1 MHHDGPGSGALHCG
15 GGLTAM
21 TLKLSYPAT
30 AEDYRARARA
40 RLPRFLLDY
49 LDGGATDEQTLRAN
63 ETEWD
68 GIKLRQRVLIDVDQV
83 DTTSTLAGET
93 CDMPVVLAPL
103 GLAGM
108 MARRGEVQAARS
120 AEAAGIPFTLSTV
133 GICPVEEVQTA
144 VSKAA
149 WFQLYMIRDRAR
161 IEALL
166 DKAWAAGCRTLVFT
180 VDLPQPGMRHRDFR
194 NGLSSSGAR
203 AKALKAVQ
211 LLSRPGWLWDVAVRG
226 GPLNFGNLSD
236 VVPNAGDLDAFKSW
250 IDAQF
255 DPTVTWAD
263 IEWLRRHWKGT
274 LLLKGILDGEDA
286 RQAVN
291 VGADGIIVSNH
302 GGRQLDGVASGAS
315 KLPEIVAAVGSETE
329 LLVDGG
335 IRSGVDIFRAL
346 ALGARGVMIGR
357 PWAWA
362 LAGGGE
368 AGLKNLLASLQQELR
383 LAMTLTGVTRIADIG
398 TDQLD
403 RNSNPEPGKLGEQQ

>member
-40 RLPRFLLDY
+40 RLPRFLFDY

-149 WFQLYMIRDRAR
+149 WFQLYMMKDRGYVQQLLAR
-161 IEALL
+161 AKES
-166 DKAWAAGCRTLVFT
+166 RVTTLVVT
-180 VDLPQPGMRHRDFR
+180 VDLARLGSRYRDIR
-194 NGLSSSGAR
+194 NGFDGPQSVAKRWAR
-203 AKALKAVQ
+203 IKD
-211 LLSRPGWLWDVAVRG
+211 LLSHPCWVADVAIKG
-226 GPLNFGNLSD
+226 KPLLFGNLND
-236 VVPNAGDLDAFKSW
+236 AVPDAKRLPDFKRW
-250 IDAQF
+250 VDQQF
-255 DPTVTWAD
+255 DPSVDWEALR
-263 IEWLRRHWKGT
+263 WLRQNWSGR
-274 LLLKGILDGEDA
+274 LIVKGIMDQEDIA
-286 RQAVN
+286 PAVD
-291 VGADGIIVSNH
+291 VGVDGIILSNH
-302 GGRQLDGVASGAS
+302 GGRQLDSVMPTAK
-315 KLPEIVAAVGSETE
+315 KLPVIRNILDSLPSHGVE
-329 LLVDGG
+329 LWVDGG
-335 IRSGVDIFRAL
+335 IHSGLDVAKAL
-346 ALGARGVMIGR
+346 ALGADGCLLGRAWAFALAARGERGVN
-357 PWAWA
+357 
-362 LAGGGE
+362 E
-368 AGLKNLLASLQQELR
+368 LLQRITDELR
-383 LAMTLTGVTRIADIG
+383 VAMTLTGVNRVADFSAE
-398 TDQLD
+398 QL
-403 RNSNPEPGKLGEQQ
+403 EQ

>member
-1 MHHDGPGSGALHCG
+1 
-15 GGLTAM
+15 M
-21 TLKLSYPAT
+21 TLKLAYPAT
-30 AEDYRARARA
+30 AEDYRERARA
-40 RLPRFLLDY
+40 RLPQFLFDY

-68 GIKLRQRVLIDVDQV
+68 NIKLRQRVLKNVDQV
-83 DTTSTLAGET
+83 DTTTTLAGES
-93 CDMPVVLAPL
+93 CAMPVVLAPL

-120 AEAAGIPFTLSTV
+120 AETAGIPFTLSTV
-133 GICPVEEVQTA
+133 GICPVEEVQAA
-144 VSKAA
+144 VSRAA

-166 DKAWAAGCRTLVFT
+166 EKAWAAGCRTLVFT

-194 NGLSSSGAR
+194 NGLSGTGPR
-203 AKALKAVQ
+203 AQVLKAVQ
-211 LLSRPGWLWDVAVRG
+211 LLSRPAWFWDVAVRG
-226 GPLNFGNLSD
+226 GPLNFGNLSG
-236 VVPNAGDLDAFKSW
+236 VVPGAGDLDAFKAW

-274 LLLKGILDGEDA
+274 LLLKGILDAEDA
-286 RQAVN
+286 RQAVS
-291 VGADGIIVSNH
+291 VGADGIVVSNH
-302 GGRQLDGVASGAS
+302 GGRQLDGVASGAA
-315 KLPEIVAAVGSETE
+315 KLPDIVAAVGSETE
-329 LLVDGG
+329 ILVDGG
-335 IRSGVDIFRAL
+335 VRSGVDIFRAL

-362 LAGGGE
+362 LAGAGE
-368 AGLKNLLASLQQELR
+368 AGLNNLLASLQQELR

-403 RNSNPEPGKLGEQQ
+403 RNPEPGKLGERQ